1 LCDCG
6 FSNQVEYPIVDGS
19 MITIEH
25 VDQLLNDWKQKVN
38 LVSQN
43 LIDLQDLPTY
53 QQLSGAL
60 GVSNIH
66 LTGVTATQVT
76 PALETINDLFQ
87 QFDLL
92 VKPIEQAN
100 HLRKQVSRFLGS
112 EKALQE
118 IETLLMGASI
128 QLSVVQTPFARRDL
142 LTAAETT
149 TTIAPAQLLSMMT
162 QRFQAARDV
171 VLAVDAAWLAL
182 DSTLIDAET
191 EMRSLQQ
198 SADLIDQGS
207 LRELVQVHL
216 TISALHDRIQTDP
229 LGVRSELEQTIQ
241 PLITRARNAVQQGVQ
256 QQGQVRERLTIAHTL
271 FNQLQ
276 ALHQQN
282 LAAFAE
288 SQEKVVDQSLL
299 QDPIAS
305 EHLAA
310 LNQWLTR
317 LEAKST
323 EGLINPVLIGLENW
337 MTQLRS
343 SLASEK
349 RAYSANIKPLET
361 RRELRGRL
369 DALKAKALARGL
381 SEDATLV
388 ELAAQAKQ
396 LLYTRP
402 TPLDAA
408 IELISQYEKRL
419 NGH

>member
-1 LCDCG
+1 
-6 FSNQVEYPIVDGS
+6 

-25 VDQLLNDWKQKVN
+25 VDQLLKDWKQNVN

-53 QQLSGAL
+53 QQLSGAP
-60 GVSNIH
+60 GVLNIH
-66 LTGVTATQVT
+66 LIGVTAAQVT

-100 HLRKQVSRFLGS
+100 YLRKQMSRFLGA

-118 IETLLMGASI
+118 IETLLTGASI
-128 QLSVVQTPFARRDL
+128 QLSVVQTPFAHRDL

-171 VLAVDAAWLAL
+171 VLAVDAAWLTL
-182 DSTLIDAET
+182 DSMLINAET

-198 SADLIDQGS
+198 SADLINQGS
-207 LRELVQVHL
+207 LRELVQAHHV
-216 TISALHDRIQTDP
+216 IAALHDRIQTDP
-229 LGVRSELEQTIQ
+229 LGVKLEFEQTIQ
-241 PLITRARNAVQQGVQ
+241 PLIARARNAVQQGVQ

-271 FNQLQ
+271 FSQLQ

-282 LAAFAE
+282 LVAFAE
-288 SQEKVVDQSLL
+288 SQEKVVDHSLL
-299 QDPIAS
+299 QNPTAP

-310 LNQWLTR
+310 LSQWLTR

-323 EGLINPVLIGLENW
+323 EGLVSPVLIGLENW

-343 SLASEK
+343 SLAAEK
-349 RAYSANIKPLET
+349 RAYSANLKPLET

-408 IELISQYEKRL
+408 IAVVSHYEKRL